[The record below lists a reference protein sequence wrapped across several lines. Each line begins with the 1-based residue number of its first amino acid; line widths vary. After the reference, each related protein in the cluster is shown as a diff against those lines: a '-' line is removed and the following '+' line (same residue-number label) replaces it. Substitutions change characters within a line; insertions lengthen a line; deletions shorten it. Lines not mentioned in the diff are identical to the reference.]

1 VKNEI
6 LHKATQMFLD
16 LGFKSVTMDD
26 LAKELAI
33 SKKTIY
39 SFFDNKTALVECC
52 TLQLCKTISA
62 NIKELATKNLH
73 PIDELFEVRQIVRRF
88 LKNEQSSPQY
98 QLQKYFPSLFK
109 KLKDEQLMMMREF
122 LMRNLSKGIEIG
134 VYRED
139 LNPEMVFRLYFYTYF
154 SLRDPQLYP
163 EKIFNAQELIFE
175 HINYHIRGIATPKG
189 ADYLN
194 NYLDQSSL

>member
-1 VKNEI
+1 
-6 LHKATQMFLD
+6 MFLD

>member
-1 VKNEI
+1 MKNEI

-194 NYLDQSSL
+194 KYLDQSSL

>member
-1 VKNEI
+1 
-6 LHKATQMFLD
+6 MFLD

-163 EKIFNAQELIFE
+163 EKIFNTQELIFE

-194 NYLDQSSL
+194 NYLDQSSLWKTS

>member
-1 VKNEI
+1 MKNEI

>member
-1 VKNEI
+1 
-6 LHKATQMFLD
+6 MFLD

-39 SFFDNKTALVECC
+39 SFFDNKTELVECC
-52 TLQLCKTISA
+52 TLQLCKTISSS
-62 NIKELATKNLH
+62 IKELAKQNLH

-163 EKIFNAQELIFE
+163 ERIFNTQELIFE

-189 ADYLN
+189 ADYLS
-194 NYLDQSSL
+194 NYLDQSSLWKTLLLFSFSH

>member
-1 VKNEI
+1 
-6 LHKATQMFLD
+6 MFLD

-52 TLQLCKTISA
+52 TLQLCNTISA

-122 LMRNLSKGIEIG
+122 LMRNLSKGIKIG

-163 EKIFNAQELIFE
+163 EKIFNTQELIFE

-189 ADYLN
+189 TDYLN
-194 NYLDQSSL
+194 NYLDQSSLWKTY

>member
-1 VKNEI
+1 
-6 LHKATQMFLD
+6 MFLD

-194 NYLDQSSL
+194 NYLDQSSLWKTS

>member
-1 VKNEI
+1 
-6 LHKATQMFLD
+6 MFLD

-52 TLQLCKTISA
+52 TLQLCNTISA

-122 LMRNLSKGIEIG
+122 LMRNLSKGIKIG

-194 NYLDQSSL
+194 NYLDQSSLWKTS